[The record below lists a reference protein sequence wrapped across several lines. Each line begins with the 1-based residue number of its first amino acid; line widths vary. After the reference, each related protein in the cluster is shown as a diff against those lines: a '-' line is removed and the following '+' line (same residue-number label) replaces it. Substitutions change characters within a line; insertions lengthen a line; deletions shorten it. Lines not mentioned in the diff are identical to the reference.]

1 MRKLKMML
9 CVMPDSTYQ
18 ALSSLLFVFLESHH
32 KIDKSQAAK
41 NDV

>member
-1 MRKLKMML
+1 
-9 CVMPDSTYQ
+9 MPDSTYQ